1 MTEQEFK
8 LKQKV
13 EILEIELKEIKKRF
27 QHYYDRNRQLV
38 KVIGRIA
45 LYFDC
50 IEDDRGKWTMCEDNK
65 DNIIYKT
72 LGITDC
78 SGYPFMP
85 QK

>member
-13 EILEIELKEIKKRF
+13 EILEIELKDIKKRC
-27 QHYYDRNRQLV
+27 QRYYDKYRELV

-45 LYFDC
+45 LNLC
-50 IEDDRGKWTMCEDNK
+50 VLEIDRGKWTMCEDNK

-78 SGYPFMP
+78 SGYPFY
-85 QK
+85 

>member
-13 EILEIELKEIKKRF
+13 EILEIELKDVKKRC
-27 QHYYDRNRQLV
+27 QQYYDKYRELV
-38 KVIGRIA
+38 IIVGRIA
-45 LYFDC
+45 LNLC
-50 IEDDRGKWTMCEDNK
+50 ILEKDRGTWSISKDNK
-65 DNIIYKT
+65 DNLIYKT

-78 SGYPFMP
+78 VGSPFLP